1 MAQERILIVED
12 DKHISKLVR
21 YNLEKA
27 GYACET
33 TITGE
38 DALEIL
44 DAQAVDLVILDIML
58 PKMDGLEACKRIKQ
72 DRRLSVVP
80 VIMLTAKGEEVD
92 RIVGFEL
99 GADDYIV
106 KPFSPRELVLRVKA
120 VLNRGKPKESVKEI
134 LDLGPIKVDIPRC
147 EVAIDGKKIRLTAME
162 FKLLVTLISA
172 KGRVQS
178 RDRLLEEVWNLDAD
192 VTTRTV
198 DTHIKRLRQK
208 LGAAGRM
215 VQTVRGHGYKL
226 DESEPEDLNDH

>member
-1 MAQERILIVED
+1 MPPKCILIVED

-21 YNLEKA
+21 YNLEKT
-27 GYACET
+27 GYVCET

-38 DALEIL
+38 EALKIL
-44 DAQAVDLVILDIML
+44 DSQAVDLVILDIML
-58 PKMDGLEACKRIKQ
+58 PKMDGLEVCKRIKQ
-72 DRRLSVVP
+72 DKPLSSIP
-80 VIMLTAKGEEVD
+80 VILLTAKGEEVD

-120 VLNRGKPKESVKEI
+120 ILHRGKPKESIKEI
-134 LDLGPIKVDIPRC
+134 FNIGPIKVDLPRC
-147 EVAIDGKKIRLTAME
+147 EVTIEDKKVKLTAME
-162 FKLLVTLISA
+162 FKLLVMLAS
-172 KGRVQS
+172 KRGRVQS
-178 RDRLLEEVWNLDAD
+178 RDQLLEEVWNLASD

-208 LGAAGRM
+208 LGTAGGM

-226 DESEPEDLNDH
+226 DDSEPDDLHGR